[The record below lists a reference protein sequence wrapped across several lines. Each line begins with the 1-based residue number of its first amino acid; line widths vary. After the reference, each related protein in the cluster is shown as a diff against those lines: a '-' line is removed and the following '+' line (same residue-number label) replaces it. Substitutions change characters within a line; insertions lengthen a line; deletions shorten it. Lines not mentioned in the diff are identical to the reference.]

1 MTAHKSRKHALIG
14 FSSMARTRNCPGWV
28 QFFVERK
35 KQYKKKFGK
44 EWEEKQKPAA
54 AEGERLHEL
63 SENVLLEKLTLDDIN
78 DEDRGPVS
86 CYTDLIDEI
95 YAQHNPDTVQ
105 YLVEEKLSLEHLGGD
120 CSGTP
125 DCGVWSPGERIDMVD
140 AKFGRGLVEPEK
152 NYQLLTQLLAAC
164 EREDIGWEFKEIY
177 LWISQPLVEHDKGP
191 NRAWKIDI
199 STVKLWR
206 VELFDLI
213 QMVMKPNAPLCAG
226 AHCKWCP
233 NLEDM
238 DGIPS
243 CPEIALEAKE
253 LARTEFDK
261 FDPIAPEAATNS
273 QLALILENA
282 DALRYWLDQCEAEGY
297 ARQVRGDS
305 IPDVK
310 IVRNPGRS
318 SIDKKAYGE
327 FVNEFEDTEGFY
339 RSEPLTVGDF
349 KKLMDENEIDYSEW
363 QHVIKKGE
371 GSLKLVS
378 ASDTRSEYIPAK
390 VEFDE

>member
-1 MTAHKSRKHALIG
+1 
-14 FSSMARTRNCPGWV
+14 
-28 QFFVERK
+28 
-35 KQYKKKFGK
+35 
-44 EWEEKQKPAA
+44 
-54 AEGERLHEL
+54 
-63 SENVLLEKLTLDDIN
+63 
-78 DEDRGPVS
+78 
-86 CYTDLIDEI
+86 
-95 YAQHNPDTVQ
+95 
-105 YLVEEKLSLEHLGGD
+105 
-120 CSGTP
+120 
-125 DCGVWSPGERIDMVD
+125 
-140 AKFGRGLVEPEK
+140 
-152 NYQLLTQLLAAC
+152 
-164 EREDIGWEFKEIY
+164 
-177 LWISQPLVEHDKGP
+177 
-191 NRAWKIDI
+191 
-199 STVKLWR
+199 
-206 VELFDLI
+206 
-213 QMVMKPNAPLCAG
+213 
-226 AHCKWCP
+226 
-233 NLEDM
+233 M

-261 FDPIAPEAATNS
+261 FDPIAPETATNS